1 MQLAPIKIGSRGS
14 PLAVAMA
21 AEVKESLKTAHNLS
35 DPAIK
40 LESIT
45 TTGDRIQ
52 NRSLAESGGKG
63 LFTVEIE
70 MALLAGVIDIAV
82 HSTKDMPT
90 LLPEGLKI
98 SGYLKREDPRDA
110 FVGAK
115 VQSFHD
121 LPTGATV
128 GTAALRRRA
137 LVKKLRPDLTTI
149 LMRGNIDTRLKK
161 VQTGA
166 VDATFLA
173 MAGVNRLG
181 LQRYI
186 HEIMDHKIFPPAP
199 GQGAIC
205 LETRVND
212 DRIDQLIAPIQ
223 DQETQVALCCE
234 RQFLASLDGSCRTPI
249 AGYAHI
255 KGDTLFFHGMIL
267 TPDGQTFHEIT
278 LQGEKAEAEVIGRN
292 AAQKLRRDA
301 GEAFFLSWH

>member
-21 AEVKESLKTAHNLS
+21 AEVKATLKAAHSLS
-35 DPAIK
+35 DGAIK

-70 MALLAGVIDIAV
+70 TALLAGAIDIAV
-82 HSTKDMPT
+82 HSTKDMPS

-98 SGYLKREDPRDA
+98 SGYLKREDPRDG
-110 FVGAK
+110 FIGAK
-115 VQSFHD
+115 VQSFRD

-128 GTAALRRRA
+128 GTAALRRQA
-137 LVKKLRPDLTTI
+137 LVKKLRPDLTTV

-161 VQTGA
+161 VQEGG

-186 HEIMDHKIFPPAP
+186 HEIMDDTIFPPPP

-205 LETRVND
+205 LETRAND
-212 DRIDQLIAPIQ
+212 DRIDQLLAPIQ
-223 DQETQVALCCE
+223 DEETHIAVCCE
-234 RQFLASLDGSCRTPI
+234 RQFLASLNGSCRTPL
-249 AGYAHI
+249 AGYASI
-255 KGDTLFFHGMIL
+255 TGDALLFHGMIL
-267 TPDGQTFHEIT
+267 TPDGQTFHEIAME
-278 LQGEKAEAEVIGRN
+278 GKKADAGAIGRA

-301 GEAFFLSWH
+301 GEAFFQSWN